1 MRRFCFSLCFVVLL
15 FTGCSFDA
23 DNSSSAFE
31 MSILS
36 EINLARSNP
45 KAYFD
50 NYIAPQKNKFSAEY
64 FNSCKQDM
72 YSAGSL
78 GRLAFQEGL
87 YRVSKEHVDTQGP
100 AGTRGHTRT
109 DGRAWQTAI
118 SEYGSYY
125 SVGENISYGKNT
137 AQDIV
142 IQLLVDDGVPS
153 LGHRENILN
162 PNYDSAGCAYGTHK
176 TYRYM
181 CVINFAKNWR
191 DK

>member
-1 MRRFCFSLCFVVLL
+1 MRLLCLFLCFSFLL
-15 FTGCSFDA
+15 FSGCSIGEID
-23 DNSSSAFE
+23 SALVFE
-31 MSILS
+31 MSILD

-50 NYIAPQKNKFSAEY
+50 NYIAPQKNKFSAAY

-78 GRLAFQEGL
+78 GRLSFQEGL
-87 YRVSKEHVDTQGP
+87 YKVSKDHVNTQGP
-100 AGTRGHTRT
+100 AGTRGHDRT

-153 LGHRENILN
+153 LGHRKNILN
-162 PNYDSAGCAYGTHK
+162 PVYDSAGCAYGTHK